1 MGSVAI
7 FKGKLVKFLA
17 KSGILVPKRTTADRS
32 VTPDQGETAF
42 NTTDSKLEVFDGVKW
57 VQLSGGTTVVTV
69 TQATH
74 GFVVGDVLYL
84 NSSTYAKAIATAA
97 NTAEVVGMVS
107 RVVSANIFEL
117 TICGEVTGL
126 AGLTTGEVYFLSAS
140 AAGGITITEPTTVG
154 QISLPIGVASS
165 ATALYVR
172 PSRGVVIGAA
182 NARTTITV
190 INSGA
195 TSVVDITNYNSLS
208 LEGELN
214 VTRSSGGN
222 QRAYYT
228 VEATKNG
235 AGTWQVAA
243 SYTGDD
249 ILYTTLP
256 AWDVSGSNLQITMPT
271 VTNFTSAS
279 LTYSLNAPAVG
290 VSLPLTIDSTALN
303 IVDTAPLSYRN
314 KIINGDMRIDQRGA
328 GGAFTVN
335 AATNVYTLDR
345 WQGYGQA
352 TDGVFTIQRVTDVP
366 SGFNN
371 SLKVTVTTADA
382 SISAS
387 QIYFVSQR
395 IEGYNVAD
403 LELGKST
410 AKTFTVSFWAKSSIA
425 ATYSVSFGNNIDRS
439 YPTTYTINSANTW
452 EYKTITIPG
461 VTDGTWNYENG
472 VGLIVHF
479 DLGSGASVRGT
490 ANTWAN
496 YPYGVTGSASL
507 ISTNGATLQ
516 ITGVQLEV
524 GSKASPF
531 ERRPYGM
538 ELQLCQ
544 RYYLLDTNGGAY
556 SWFAQGQNAS
566 TTTATV
572 CRQFPVPMRTTPSAI
587 DVKPAAGNF
596 LLDFP
601 AAAVTVSTIVLSSAN
616 SSTTIARI
624 AVTAAGLTTG
634 QPCGLA
640 ADNAAANTRSL
651 GYSAEL

>member
-107 RVVSANIFEL
+107 RVVSSNIFEL
-117 TICGEVTGL
+117 TICGEVIGL
-126 AGLTTGEVYFLSAS
+126 AGLTTGEVYFLSAA

-182 NARTTITV
+182 NARTTIS
-190 INSGA
+190 ISNASA
-195 TSVVDITNYNSLS
+195 TSVLSVSNYNSFV

-290 VSLPLTIDSTALN
+290 ASLPLSISAGSIVPDGSAESPRGWTLSTNADYTITSTTANRIRITATSANRSLNLPSANIKAGYEVEAVGACSGGFSITIKASDGTTVETLRGSKSNCIVVALQDAPTTSSHWNVVTTYEEGTYTPTISPLSGSLGSYTATFNYVRTGN
-303 IVDTAPLSYRN
+303 IVTVSGRYLAPSSGDTGTAPLVFSLPFSPAYNACGVGR
-314 KIINGDMRIDQRGA
+314 RG
-328 GGAFTVN
+328 GV
-335 AATNVYTLDR
+335 
-345 WQGYGQA
+345 
-352 TDGVFTIQRVTDVP
+352 DGVAITWQVIAGSANSTLWTY
-366 SGFNN
+366 NN
-371 SLKVTVTTADA
+371 A
-382 SISAS
+382 
-387 QIYFVSQR
+387 YP
-395 IEGYNVAD
+395 
-403 LELGKST
+403 
-410 AKTFTVSFWAKSSIA
+410 
-425 ATYSVSFGNNIDRS
+425 FGNN
-439 YPTTYTINSANTW
+439 A
-452 EYKTITIPG
+452 
-461 VTDGTWNYENG
+461 
-472 VGLIVHF
+472 
-479 DLGSGASVRGT
+479 DLA
-490 ANTWAN
+490 
-496 YPYGVTGSASL
+496 L
-507 ISTNGATLQ
+507 TL
-516 ITGVQLEV
+516 
-524 GSKASPF
+524 SF
-531 ERRPYGM
+531 
-538 ELQLCQ
+538 
-544 RYYLLDTNGGAY
+544 
-556 SWFAQGQNAS
+556 
-566 TTTATV
+566 
-572 CRQFPVPMRTTPSAI
+572 
-587 DVKPAAGNF
+587 
-596 LLDFP
+596 
-601 AAAVTVSTIVLSSAN
+601 
-616 SSTTIARI
+616 RI
-624 AVTAAGLTTG
+624 
-634 QPCGLA
+634 
-640 ADNAAANTRSL
+640 
-651 GYSAEL
+651 